1 VPSTIITF
9 DQNWHNLYSSFAG
22 GKDLSSDT
30 KIGVIGQIKPEMCTK
45 MPRNLS
51 EKLAAKCP
59 ATTLSYS
66 MVGIACGKDTF
77 SEIFDLE
84 ASPAEDQSLPP
95 KNYNM
100 RKRKG
105 EKNIKRTCKPK
116 DRSLSNPK
124 V

>member
-1 VPSTIITF
+1 
-9 DQNWHNLYSSFAG
+9 
-22 GKDLSSDT
+22 
-30 KIGVIGQIKPEMCTK
+30 VIGQIKPEMCTK